1 MQNLINNLKK
11 YNNVKLSVRETEALK
26 EYFLKE
32 IISLIENNFK
42 DDEVSI
48 IDGYVN
54 QNDKNLT
61 STN

>member
-48 IDGYVN
+48 IDGFV
-54 QNDKNLT
+54 KSPLIA
-61 STN
+61 